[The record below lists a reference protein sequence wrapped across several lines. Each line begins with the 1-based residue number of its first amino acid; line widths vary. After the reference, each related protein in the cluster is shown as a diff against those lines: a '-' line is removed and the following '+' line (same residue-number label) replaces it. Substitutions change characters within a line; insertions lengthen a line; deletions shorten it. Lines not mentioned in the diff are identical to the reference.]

1 MSKKSINFAPI
12 KKTLDY
18 HFTQMKTFQRL
29 SVLLVVLALSFTS
42 CDWDNSPEPHHPT
55 YVTYTISAW
64 TESFDGPEALQLA
77 IEGWVKK
84 NAVIYDRQV
93 NYSTGEVSEFAKH
106 DPEALKNY
114 ETFKPKF
121 VAFLNNELK
130 ELVKSGGF
138 GNDISK
144 AKAQATFIVYAE
156 RSYGDSNKLKSEKVE
171 FSYP

>member
-42 CDWDNSPEPHHPT
+42 CDWDNSPEPPHPT
-55 YVTYTISAW
+55 YVTYTISALA
-64 TESFDGPEALQLA
+64 ESFEGPQALQLD
-77 IEGWVKK
+77 IEGWIKK
-84 NAVIYDRQV
+84 NAVIYDRKV
-93 NYSTGEVSEFAKH
+93 DYSTGDVSEFAKH

-114 ETFKPKF
+114 ESFKPKF
-121 VAFLNNELK
+121 IAYLNELK
-130 ELVKSGGF
+130 GRINNGGF